1 MLALVFALFTCT
13 WLPLEAQ
20 SVIQNVTIP
29 IQCVAQ
35 NYAQMVTTRCVS
47 DLKDTSDRNA
57 NMFAKN
63 TVTTDTVLHLATLCV
78 VMSQCFNGDS
88 EG

>member
-1 MLALVFALFTCT
+1 MLALVFGICTCS

-20 SVIQNVTIP
+20 DVIQNATIP

-57 NMFAKN
+57 NMFAVN
-63 TVTTDTVLHLATLCV
+63 TVCCLVLLAT
-78 VMSQCFNGDS
+78 
-88 EG
+88 